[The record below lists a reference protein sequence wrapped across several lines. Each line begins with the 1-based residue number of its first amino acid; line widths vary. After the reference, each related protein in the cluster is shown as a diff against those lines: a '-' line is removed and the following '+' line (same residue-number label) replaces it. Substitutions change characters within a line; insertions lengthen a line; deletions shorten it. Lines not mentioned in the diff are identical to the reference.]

1 MKSSFK
7 YDISKL
13 QTFVK
18 GLDDKHQV
26 QVGIFGNKSARK
38 DASGGA
44 TTNAEVGAVHEFGS
58 FSRGIPMR
66 SFLRMPIHT
75 QTDQILKQVKPDA
88 KALIGAG
95 KMVLL
100 LKRLGIACEN
110 VVQAAFASRG
120 FGTWKEDKPAT
131 VRRKGSD
138 TPLIDTAQLR
148 RSIASRVVKI

>member
-7 YDISKL
+7 YDMSKL

-26 QVGIFGNKSARK
+26 QVGIFGNKSSRHAGK
-38 DASGGA
+38 GI
-44 TTNAEVGAVHEFGS
+44 TNADVGAIQEFGS
-58 FSRGIPMR
+58 FTRGIPPR

-75 QTDQILKQVKPDA
+75 QTDQILKQVVPGA
-88 KALIGAG
+88 KDLLAQG
-95 KMVLL
+95 KMMIL

-120 FGTWKEDKPAT
+120 FGTWAPNKPST
-131 VRRKGSD
+131 IKRKGSD
-138 TPLIDTAQLR
+138 SPLIDTAQLR